1 MSILDNNIKDE
12 LRNLEGAKANPRE
25 IYQPPYDTNK
35 NEQSYFIQLNEFK
48 QEQYEYN
55 FTLNYSNRQEVVE
68 LPTQVLLIINN
79 RLDAKE
85 ITLSLTMNINASH
98 LTHLVFIDV
107 YISYFSWIKRYFL
120 SKIQSKEKIKPS
132 KSNNSKGKTSNNINE
147 LNSTSGAMKFGV
159 PITVCE

>member
-1 MSILDNNIKDE
+1 M
-12 LRNLEGAKANPRE
+12 
-25 IYQPPYDTNK
+25 
-35 NEQSYFIQLNEFK
+35 
-48 QEQYEYN
+48 
-55 FTLNYSNRQEVVE
+55 VE

-147 LNSTSGAMKFGV
+147 LCFSNFHTFSTETALPSEGEPF
-159 PITVCE
+159 ITMIKVSLSDKQNISLLNKQYVGIVNEGYTCYMNTIIQTIYHLPFLSIILKHATEG